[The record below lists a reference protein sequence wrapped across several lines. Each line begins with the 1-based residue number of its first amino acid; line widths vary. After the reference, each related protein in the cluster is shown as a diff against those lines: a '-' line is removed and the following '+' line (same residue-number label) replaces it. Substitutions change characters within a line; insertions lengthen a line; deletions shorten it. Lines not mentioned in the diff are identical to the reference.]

1 MTHIKPIRRRTRI
14 TGPRTLA
21 NCSFALRPPRTS
33 TEVSTNLPKGFS
45 MQRSTQDS
53 DRAARRRAAGIDR
66 DSSRF
71 YLVGGGIASM
81 AAAAFLIRDGAM
93 PHDAALER
101 HAMQHS
107 RFDDQDGI

>member
-1 MTHIKPIRRRTRI
+1 
-14 TGPRTLA
+14 
-21 NCSFALRPPRTS
+21 
-33 TEVSTNLPKGFS
+33 

-107 RFDDQDGI
+107 RRPGRHLTADGRRLPTLEHPGDANAGFQPPQPLSASSYSRSPNPT

>member
-1 MTHIKPIRRRTRI
+1 
-14 TGPRTLA
+14 
-21 NCSFALRPPRTS
+21 
-33 TEVSTNLPKGFS
+33 

-53 DRAARRRAAGIDR
+53 DRAARQRVAGIDR

-81 AAAAFLIRDGAM
+81 AAAALLIRDGAM
-93 PHDAALER
+93 PRDAALER

>member
-1 MTHIKPIRRRTRI
+1 
-14 TGPRTLA
+14 
-21 NCSFALRPPRTS
+21 
-33 TEVSTNLPKGFS
+33 

-93 PHDAALER
+93 PHDAALEH